1 MNEAGPSITPA
12 LRIDIGVCTFRRA
25 ALEQTLLSLAMI
37 AVPDGASVRIIVA
50 DNDITPTAAPLVDT
64 LRPTVPFDIA
74 YVHCP
79 AGNISIARNA
89 CLDASTADYLAF
101 IDDDETASED
111 WLANLLA
118 SARSAGA
125 AAVLGPVRA
134 GYDKAAPD
142 WMRRGDF
149 HSTLPVWVG
158 GEIRTGYTCNTLL
171 DLSAPSVRGR
181 RFSLALGKSGGE
193 DTEFF
198 THVHRSGGLI
208 AYAPEALVHEPVPAN
223 RATLA
228 WLAKRRYRMGQTH
241 GRLLCENAGMMA
253 RLRQAAVATSK
264 FAVCAL
270 ASIACVA
277 LPVHRTRYALRAT
290 LHIGAV
296 AGILGFR
303 EIPQYGALGATTP

>member
-1 MNEAGPSITPA
+1 MSENDSSPASA

-25 ALEQTLLSLAMI
+25 ELEQTILSLAMI
-37 AVPDGASVRIIVA
+37 SVPDGARVRIIVA
-50 DNDITPTAAPLVDT
+50 DNDVTPTAEPLVNT
-64 LRPTVPFDIA
+64 LRPTVPFEIA

-79 AGNISIARNA
+79 AGNISVARNA

-101 IDDDETASED
+101 IDDDETASEY
-111 WLANLLA
+111 WLSNLLTC
-118 SARSAGA
+118 ARSTGA

-134 GYDKAAPD
+134 GYQTSAPG

-171 DLSAPSVRGR
+171 DLSAPALRGR
-181 RFSLALGKSGGE
+181 RFNLALGKSGGE

-198 THVHRSGGLI
+198 THVHRSGGMI

-223 RATLA
+223 RATLS

-241 GRLLCENAGMMA
+241 GRLLSENAGMMA
-253 RLRQAAVATSK
+253 RLRHAAIAASK
-264 FAVCAL
+264 CAVCAFASL
-270 ASIACVA
+270 ASIA
-277 LPVHRTRYALRAT
+277 LPVQRTRYALRAA

-303 EIPQYGALGATTP
+303 EIPQYGVLGATTP